1 LPSRVSSKPSVTL
14 KTRQLH
20 AASKFIPSE
29 LVGRVKDVPLFE
41 LRRISKEFPGVKAL
55 DDVSF
60 EIRTG
65 EVHMLVGENGA
76 GKSTLMKILC
86 GTDRADQGSFF
97 HNGRP
102 ITINDAAAAR
112 AFGIA
117 VIFQEFTLVPYLDIA
132 QNIFLGREIP
142 GRLPGLIDRR
152 RIHAEAKRVL
162 DMIGFNV
169 DPRKLVHGLGIA
181 QQQMVEIAKA
191 LSQDA
196 RILVMD
202 EPTAALSDRETELLF
217 AMIARL
223 KKNGV
228 AIIYISHRLS
238 EVFALGDRITV
249 LRDGRK
255 IASLLPTETTPD
267 QLVTLMVGRPVDTT
281 YTRASRPTPGEVAL
295 EVKNLSGA
303 SGFIDVNLTVRAGEI
318 VGLSGLVGSGR
329 TEVARAI
336 FGADRVTSGEI
347 RLFGERIDGSTED
360 SVRRGMA
367 LIPENRKA
375 QGLAIARSVGDNI
388 VLVGLRKLFPSGFFI
403 PKRAMAAARAII
415 AKLRIATPSPRRPV
429 ATLSGGNQQKV
440 VIGKW
445 LNAAAQFYIFD
456 EPTRG
461 IDVGAKA
468 EIFRL
473 LDGLVHEGAAILM
486 ISSEQIEIVHICD
499 RAYVMRSGRIAGELA
514 HHELTEENIVRL
526 GIHQ

>member
-1 LPSRVSSKPSVTL
+1 V
-14 KTRQLH
+14 
-20 AASKFIPSE
+20 A
-29 LVGRVKDVPLFE
+29 DVPLFE
-41 LRRISKEFPGVKAL
+41 LRGISKKFPGVKAL

-60 EIRTG
+60 EIRAG

-86 GTDRADQGSFF
+86 GAYRADHGSFF
-97 HNGRP
+97 CDGKQV
-102 ITINDAAAAR
+102 TIDDAADAR
-112 AFGIA
+112 KFGIA
-117 VIFQEFTLVPYLDIA
+117 VIFQDFTLVPYLDIA
-132 QNIFLGREIP
+132 QNIFLGREFS

-162 DMIGFNV
+162 DMIGFDI
-169 DPRKLVHGLGIA
+169 DPGVLVHSLGVA

-249 LRDGRK
+249 LRDGHK
-255 IASLLPTETTPD
+255 IADLLPAETTPD

-281 YTRASRPTPGEVAL
+281 YTRPSRPTPGAVAL
-295 EVKNLSGA
+295 EVKNLSGP
-303 SGFIDVNLTVRAGEI
+303 SGFFDVNLTVRAGEI
-318 VGLSGLVGSGR
+318 VGLCGLVGSGR

-336 FGADRVTSGEI
+336 YGADRVTSGEI
-347 RLFGERIDGSTED
+347 RLFGERIGGSVED
-360 SVRRGMA
+360 STRRGMA
-367 LIPENRKA
+367 LIPENRKT
-375 QGLAIARSVGDNI
+375 QGLALARSVGDNI
-388 VLVGLRKLFPSGFFI
+388 VLAGLRKLFPSGIFI
-403 PKRAMAAARAII
+403 PRRAAKAARAII
-415 AKLRIATPSPRRPV
+415 QKLRIATPTPRRAV

-445 LNAAAQFYIFD
+445 LHAEAQVFIFD

-473 LDGLVHEGAAILM
+473 LDGLVHNGAAILM

-499 RAYVMRSGRIAGELA
+499 RAYVMRSGRVVGELP
-514 HHELTEENIVRL
+514 HSELTEANIVRL

>member
-1 LPSRVSSKPSVTL
+1 M
-14 KTRQLH
+14 
-20 AASKFIPSE
+20 
-29 LVGRVKDVPLFE
+29 PLFE
-41 LRRISKEFPGVKAL
+41 LRGISKDFPGVKAL

-60 EIRTG
+60 EICAG

-86 GTDRADQGSFF
+86 GAYRADRGSFF
-97 HNGRP
+97 NNGEAV
-102 ITINDAAAAR
+102 TIDDPTAAR
-112 AFGIA
+112 KFGIA
-117 VIFQEFTLVPYLDIA
+117 VIFQEFTLVPYLDLA
-132 QNIFLGREIP
+132 QNIFLGREP
-142 GRLPGLIDRR
+142 AARLPGLIDRR
-152 RIHAEAKRVL
+152 RIYTEAKRVL
-162 DMIGFNV
+162 DMIGFDI
-169 DPRKLVHGLGIA
+169 DPRIPVHGLGVA

-223 KKNGV
+223 KKSGV
-228 AIIYISHRLS
+228 AIVYISHRLS

-255 IASLLPTETTPD
+255 IVSLLPAETTPD

-281 YTRASRPTPGEVAL
+281 YTRPGRPTAGEIAL
-295 EVKNLSGA
+295 EVKNLSG
-303 SGFIDVNLTVRAGEI
+303 SGFSDINLTVRAGEI

-336 FGADRVTSGEI
+336 FGVDRVTAGEI
-347 RLFGERIDGSTED
+347 RLFGQRVEGSTVD

-367 LIPENRKA
+367 LIPENRKT
-375 QGLAIARSVGDNI
+375 QGLAVNRSVADNI
-388 VLVGLRKLFPSGFFI
+388 ILVGLLKLFPSGLFL
-403 PKRAMAAARAII
+403 PRRAMKAARAII
-415 AKLRIATPSPRRPV
+415 DKLRIATPSPRRAV

-445 LNAAAQFYIFD
+445 LNADARFFIFD

-461 IDVGAKA
+461 IDVGAKS
-468 EIFRL
+468 EIYSLIRDL
-473 LDGLVHEGAAILM
+473 SDAGVAVLM
-486 ISSEQIEIVHICD
+486 ISSDMEEVIGVSDRILVMHEGQI
-499 RAYVMRSGRIAGELA
+499 SGELSRDQFSEHNVMQLA
-514 HHELTEENIVRL
+514 VGKAMN
-526 GIHQ
+526 

>member
-1 LPSRVSSKPSVTL
+1 MAPAT
-14 KTRQLH
+14 
-20 AASKFIPSE
+20 A
-29 LVGRVKDVPLFE
+29 VPLFE
-41 LRRISKEFPGVKAL
+41 LRGISKEFPGVKAL

-60 EIRTG
+60 EIRAG

-86 GTDRADQGSFF
+86 GAYRADRGAFF
-97 HNGRP
+97 HQGEAV
-102 ITINDAAAAR
+102 TIGDAAAAR
-112 AFGIA
+112 QFGIA
-117 VIFQEFTLVPYLDIA
+117 VIFQDFTLVPYLTIA
-132 QNIFLGREIP
+132 QNIFLGREFP

-152 RIHAEAKRVL
+152 RIDAEARRVL
-162 DMIGFNV
+162 DMIGFDI
-169 DPRKLVHGLGIA
+169 DPHLPVHGLGVA

-223 KKNGV
+223 KAKGV

-255 IASLLPTETTPD
+255 IASVLPAGTTPD
-267 QLVTLMVGRPVDTT
+267 QLVTLMVGRQIDTT
-281 YTRASRPTPGEVAL
+281 YTRPSRPVPGEVAL
-295 EVKNLSGA
+295 EVKNLSGPG
-303 SGFIDVNLTVRAGEI
+303 GFTDINLTVRAGEI

-329 TEVARAI
+329 SEVARAI
-336 FGADRVTSGEI
+336 FGADRISSGEI
-347 RLFGERIDGSTED
+347 RLFGERIGGAAED

-367 LIPENRKA
+367 LIPENRKT
-375 QGLAIARSVGDNI
+375 QGLALNRSVSDNI
-388 VLVGLRKLFPSGFFI
+388 VLVGLRKLFPSGIFI
-403 PKRAMAAARAII
+403 PGRAIKAALAI
-415 AKLRIATPSPRRPV
+415 IDKLRIATPSPHRPV

-440 VIGKW
+440 VVGKW
-445 LNAAAQFYIFD
+445 LNADARFFIFD

-473 LDGLVHEGAAILM
+473 LDHLVHDGAAVLM

-499 RAYVMRSGRIAGELA
+499 RAYVMRSGRIVGDLPR
-514 HHELTEENIVRL
+514 HELTEANIVRL
-526 GIHQ
+526 GMHQ

>member
-1 LPSRVSSKPSVTL
+1 V
-14 KTRQLH
+14 
-20 AASKFIPSE
+20 A
-29 LVGRVKDVPLFE
+29 DVPLFE
-41 LRRISKEFPGVKAL
+41 LRGISKKFPGVKAL

-60 EIRTG
+60 EIRAG

-86 GTDRADQGSFF
+86 GAYRADHGSFF
-97 HNGRP
+97 SDGKQV
-102 ITINDAAAAR
+102 TIDDAADAR
-112 AFGIA
+112 KFGIA
-117 VIFQEFTLVPYLDIA
+117 VIFQDFTLVPYLDIA
-132 QNIFLGREIP
+132 QNIFLGREFS

-162 DMIGFNV
+162 DMIGFDI
-169 DPRKLVHGLGIA
+169 DPGVLVHSLGVA

-249 LRDGRK
+249 LRDGHK
-255 IASLLPTETTPD
+255 IADLLPAETTPD

-281 YTRASRPTPGEVAL
+281 YTRPSRPAPGAVAL
-295 EVKNLSGA
+295 EVKNLSGP
-303 SGFIDVNLTVRAGEI
+303 SGFFDVNLTVRAGEI
-318 VGLSGLVGSGR
+318 VGLCGLVGSGR

-336 FGADRVTSGEI
+336 YGADRVTSGEI
-347 RLFGERIDGSTED
+347 RLFGERIGGSVED
-360 SVRRGMA
+360 STRRGMA
-367 LIPENRKA
+367 LIPENRKT
-375 QGLAIARSVGDNI
+375 QGLALARSVGDNI
-388 VLVGLRKLFPSGFFI
+388 VLAGLRKLFPSGIFI
-403 PKRAMAAARAII
+403 PRRAAKAARAII
-415 AKLRIATPSPRRPV
+415 QKLRIATPSRRRAV

-445 LNAAAQFYIFD
+445 LNAEAQVFIFD

-473 LDGLVHEGAAILM
+473 LDGLVHNGAAILM
-486 ISSEQIEIVHICD
+486 ISSEQMEIVHICD
-499 RAYVMRSGRIAGELA
+499 RAYVMRSGRVVGELP
-514 HHELTEENIVRL
+514 HSELTEANIVRL

>member
-1 LPSRVSSKPSVTL
+1 VTN
-14 KTRQLH
+14 
-20 AASKFIPSE
+20 S
-29 LVGRVKDVPLFE
+29 PLFE
-41 LRRISKEFPGVKAL
+41 LRRVSKEFPGVKAL
-55 DDVSF
+55 DNVSF
-60 EIRTG
+60 EINAG

-76 GKSTLMKILC
+76 GKSTLMKILY
-86 GTDRADQGSFF
+86 GAYRADEGAFFQNGEHVKIQG
-97 HNGRP
+97 P
-102 ITINDAAAAR
+102 ADAR
-112 AFGIA
+112 KFGIA

-132 QNIFLGREIP
+132 QNIFLGHEFAT
-142 GRLPGLIDRR
+142 RLPGLIDRR

-162 DMIGFNV
+162 DMIGFNIN
-169 DPRKLVHGLGIA
+169 PRITVHKLGVA

-217 AMIARL
+217 AMIDRL
-223 KKNGV
+223 KKKGV

-249 LRDGRK
+249 LRDGKK
-255 IASLLPTETTPD
+255 IASLLPAETTPD
-267 QLVTLMVGRPVDTT
+267 QLVTQMVGRPVDAT
-281 YTRASRPTPGEVAL
+281 YTRPSRPTPGNVVL
-295 EVKNLSGA
+295 EVKNLCGST
-303 SGFIDVNLTVRAGEI
+303 GFENVNLTVRAGEI
-318 VGLSGLVGSGR
+318 VGLCGLVGSGR

-336 FGADRVTSGEI
+336 FGADRVTAGEI
-347 RLFGERIDGSTED
+347 RLNGELMGQSAED

-375 QGLAIARSVGDNI
+375 QGLALNRSVGDNI
-388 VLVGLRKLFPSGFFI
+388 VLAGLRKLFPSGIFV
-403 PKRAMAAARAII
+403 PRRAMKAARAVID
-415 AKLRIATPSPRRPV
+415 KLRIATPSPRRPV

-440 VIGKW
+440 VVGKW
-445 LNAAAQFYIFD
+445 LNADAKFYIFD

-473 LDGLVHEGAAILM
+473 LDGLVHNGAGILM

-514 HHELTEENIVRL
+514 HHELTEANIVRL

>member
-1 LPSRVSSKPSVTL
+1 M
-14 KTRQLH
+14 
-20 AASKFIPSE
+20 A
-29 LVGRVKDVPLFE
+29 DVPLFE
-41 LRRISKEFPGVKAL
+41 LRGISKKFPGVKAL

-60 EIRTG
+60 EIRAG

-86 GTDRADQGSFF
+86 GAYRADHGSFF
-97 HNGRP
+97 CDGKQV
-102 ITINDAAAAR
+102 TIDDAADAR
-112 AFGIA
+112 KFGIA
-117 VIFQEFTLVPYLDIA
+117 VIFQDFTLVPYLDIA
-132 QNIFLGREIP
+132 QNIFLGREFS

-162 DMIGFNV
+162 DMIGFDI
-169 DPRKLVHGLGIA
+169 DPGVLVHSLGVA

-249 LRDGRK
+249 LRDGHK
-255 IASLLPTETTPD
+255 IADLLPTETTPD

-281 YTRASRPTPGEVAL
+281 YTRPSRPVPGAVAL
-295 EVKNLSGA
+295 EVKNLSGP
-303 SGFIDVNLTVRAGEI
+303 SGFFDVNLTVRAGEI
-318 VGLSGLVGSGR
+318 VGLCGLVGSGR

-336 FGADRVTSGEI
+336 YGADRVTSGEI
-347 RLFGERIDGSTED
+347 RLFGERIGGSVED
-360 SVRRGMA
+360 STRRGMA
-367 LIPENRKA
+367 LIPENRKT
-375 QGLAIARSVGDNI
+375 QGLALARSVGDNI
-388 VLVGLRKLFPSGFFI
+388 VLAGLRKLFPSGIFI
-403 PKRAMAAARAII
+403 PRRAAKAARAII
-415 AKLRIATPSPRRPV
+415 QKLRIATPTPRRAV

-445 LNAAAQFYIFD
+445 LNAEAQVFIFD

-473 LDGLVHEGAAILM
+473 LDGLVHNGAAILM

-499 RAYVMRSGRIAGELA
+499 RAYVMRSGRVVGELP
-514 HHELTEENIVRL
+514 HSELTEANIVRL

>member
-1 LPSRVSSKPSVTL
+1 MARVTV
-14 KTRQLH
+14 
-20 AASKFIPSE
+20 
-29 LVGRVKDVPLFE
+29 VPLFE
-41 LRRISKEFPGVKAL
+41 LRGISKEFPGVKAL

-60 EIRTG
+60 EIRAG

-76 GKSTLMKILC
+76 GKSTLMKVLC
-86 GTDRADQGSFF
+86 GAYRADLGSFF
-97 HNGRP
+97 HNGEP
-102 ITINDAAAAR
+102 VTIDNSAAAR
-112 AFGIA
+112 TFGIA
-117 VIFQEFTLVPYLDIA
+117 VIFQDFTLVPYLNIA
-132 QNIFLGREIP
+132 QNIFLGREFS

-152 RIHAEAKRVL
+152 RIHTEAKRIL
-162 DMIGFNV
+162 DMIGFDI
-169 DPRKLVHGLGIA
+169 DPRIPVHGLGVA
-181 QQQMVEIAKA
+181 QHQMVEIAKA

-223 KKNGV
+223 KAKGV

-255 IASLLPTETTPD
+255 IASLLPAETTPD

-281 YTRASRPTPGEVAL
+281 YTRPSRPVPGEVAL
-295 EVKNLSGA
+295 ELKNISGP
-303 SGFIDVNLTVRAGEI
+303 SGFADINLTVRAGEI

-336 FGADRVTSGEI
+336 FGADRVTTGEI
-347 RLFGERIDGSTED
+347 RLFGERVAGSAED
-360 SVRRGMA
+360 SARRGMA
-367 LIPENRKA
+367 LIPENRKT
-375 QGLAIARSVGDNI
+375 QGLALARSVGDNI
-388 VLVGLRKLFPSGFFI
+388 VLAGLPKLFPSGLFV
-403 PKRAMAAARAII
+403 PKRAMKAARAMIEM
-415 AKLRIATPSPRRPV
+415 LRIATPTPRRPV
-429 ATLSGGNQQKV
+429 ANLSGGNQQKV

-445 LNAAAQFYIFD
+445 LTADARFFIFD

-473 LDGLVHEGAAILM
+473 LDGLVHNGAAILM

-499 RAYVMRSGRIAGELA
+499 RAYVMRGGRIVGELS
-514 HHELTEENIVRL
+514 HDELTEANIVRL
-526 GIHQ
+526 GMHQ

>member
-1 LPSRVSSKPSVTL
+1 V
-14 KTRQLH
+14 
-20 AASKFIPSE
+20 A
-29 LVGRVKDVPLFE
+29 DVPLFE
-41 LRRISKEFPGVKAL
+41 LRGISKKFPGVKAL

-60 EIRTG
+60 EIRAG

-86 GTDRADQGSFF
+86 GAYRADHGSFF
-97 HNGRP
+97 SDGKQV
-102 ITINDAAAAR
+102 TIDDAADAR
-112 AFGIA
+112 KFGIA
-117 VIFQEFTLVPYLDIA
+117 VIFQDFTLVPYLDIA
-132 QNIFLGREIP
+132 QNIFLGREFS

-162 DMIGFNV
+162 DMIGFDI
-169 DPRKLVHGLGIA
+169 DPGVLVHSLGVA

-249 LRDGRK
+249 LRDGHK
-255 IASLLPTETTPD
+255 IADLLPAETTPD
-267 QLVTLMVGRPVDTT
+267 KLVTLMVGRPVDTT
-281 YTRASRPTPGEVAL
+281 YTRPSRPAPDAVAL
-295 EVKNLSGA
+295 EVKNLSGP
-303 SGFIDVNLTVRAGEI
+303 SGFFDVNLTVRAGEI
-318 VGLSGLVGSGR
+318 VGLCGLVGSGR

-336 FGADRVTSGEI
+336 YGADRVTSGEI
-347 RLFGERIDGSTED
+347 RLFGERIGGSVED
-360 SVRRGMA
+360 STRRGMA
-367 LIPENRKA
+367 LIPENRKT
-375 QGLAIARSVGDNI
+375 QGLALARSVGDNI
-388 VLVGLRKLFPSGFFI
+388 VLAGLRKLFPSGIFI
-403 PKRAMAAARAII
+403 PRRAAKAARAII
-415 AKLRIATPSPRRPV
+415 QKLRIATPSRRRAV

-445 LNAAAQFYIFD
+445 LNAEAQVFIFD

-473 LDGLVHEGAAILM
+473 LDGLVHNGAAILM

-499 RAYVMRSGRIAGELA
+499 RAYVMRSGRVVGELP
-514 HHELTEENIVRL
+514 HSELTEANIVRL

>member
-1 LPSRVSSKPSVTL
+1 MTVS
-14 KTRQLH
+14 
-20 AASKFIPSE
+20 
-29 LVGRVKDVPLFE
+29 PLFE
-41 LRRISKEFPGVKAL
+41 LRGISKEFPGVKAL
-55 DDVSF
+55 DNVSF
-60 EIRTG
+60 EINAG

-76 GKSTLMKILC
+76 GKSTLMKVLC
-86 GTDRADQGSFF
+86 GAYRADQGSFIQ
-97 HNGRP
+97 NGEP
-102 ITINDAAAAR
+102 VAIHGPADAR
-112 AFGIA
+112 KFGIA

-132 QNIFLGREIP
+132 QNIFLGREFAS
-142 GRLPGLIDRR
+142 RLPGLIDRR

-162 DMIGFNV
+162 DMIGFDI
-169 DPRKLVHGLGIA
+169 DPRIPVHKLGVA

-191 LSQDA
+191 LSQEA

-202 EPTAALSDRETELLF
+202 EPTAALSDRETERLF
-217 AMIARL
+217 AMIDRL
-223 KKNGV
+223 KKKGV

-255 IASLLPTETTPD
+255 IASLLPAETTPD
-267 QLVTLMVGRPVDTT
+267 QLVTQMVGRPVDAT
-281 YTRASRPTPGEVAL
+281 YTRPPRPTPGAVVL
-295 EVKNLSGA
+295 EVKNISGP
-303 SGFIDVNLTVRAGEI
+303 SGFSNVNLTVRAGEI
-318 VGLSGLVGSGR
+318 VGLCGLVGSGR

-336 FGADRVTSGEI
+336 FGADRVTTGEI
-347 RLFGERIDGSTED
+347 MLNGERIGQSAEN

-375 QGLAIARSVGDNI
+375 QGLALNRSVGDNI
-388 VLVGLRKLFPSGFFI
+388 VLAGLRKLFPSGIFV
-403 PKRAMAAARAII
+403 PRRAMKAARSVIDQ
-415 AKLRIATPSPRRPV
+415 LRIATPTPRRPV

-445 LNAAAQFYIFD
+445 LNADAKFYIFD

-473 LDGLVHEGAAILM
+473 LDGLVHNGVGVLM

-514 HHELTEENIVRL
+514 RDELTEANIVRL

>member
-1 LPSRVSSKPSVTL
+1 V
-14 KTRQLH
+14 
-20 AASKFIPSE
+20 A
-29 LVGRVKDVPLFE
+29 DVPLFE
-41 LRRISKEFPGVKAL
+41 LRGISKKFPGVKAL

-60 EIRTG
+60 EIRAG

-86 GTDRADQGSFF
+86 GAYRADHGSFF
-97 HNGRP
+97 SDGKQV
-102 ITINDAAAAR
+102 TIDDAADAR
-112 AFGIA
+112 KFGIA
-117 VIFQEFTLVPYLDIA
+117 VIFQDFTLVPYLDIA
-132 QNIFLGREIP
+132 QNIFLGREFS

-162 DMIGFNV
+162 DMIGFDI
-169 DPRKLVHGLGIA
+169 DPGVLVHSLGVA

-249 LRDGRK
+249 LRDGHK
-255 IASLLPTETTPD
+255 IADLLPAETTPD

-281 YTRASRPTPGEVAL
+281 YTRPSRPAPGAVAL
-295 EVKNLSGA
+295 EVKNLSGP
-303 SGFIDVNLTVRAGEI
+303 SGFFDVNLTVRAGEI
-318 VGLSGLVGSGR
+318 VGLCGLVGSGR

-336 FGADRVTSGEI
+336 YGADRVTSGEI
-347 RLFGERIDGSTED
+347 RLFGERIGGSVED
-360 SVRRGMA
+360 STRRGMA
-367 LIPENRKA
+367 LIPENRKT
-375 QGLAIARSVGDNI
+375 QGLALARSVGDNI
-388 VLVGLRKLFPSGFFI
+388 VLAGLRRLFPSGIFI
-403 PKRAMAAARAII
+403 PRRAAKAARAII
-415 AKLRIATPSPRRPV
+415 QKLRIATPTPRRAV

-445 LNAAAQFYIFD
+445 LHAEAQVFIFD

-473 LDGLVHEGAAILM
+473 LDGLVHNGAAILM

-499 RAYVMRSGRIAGELA
+499 RAYVMRSGRVVGELP
-514 HHELTEENIVRL
+514 HSELTEANIVRL